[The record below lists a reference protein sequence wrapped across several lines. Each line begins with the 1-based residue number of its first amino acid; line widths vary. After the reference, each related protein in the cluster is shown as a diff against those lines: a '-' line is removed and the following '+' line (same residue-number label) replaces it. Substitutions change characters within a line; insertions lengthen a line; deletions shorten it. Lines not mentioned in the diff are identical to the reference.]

1 MKSKNVKKS
10 NEIIL
15 GKNQWLKNIGFL
27 SLYWLFCLLSPFL
40 LIFGLAPFG
49 ISDQLAGYF
58 ISASIFLPP
67 FLIFIP
73 FRFAKLNSVKEKI
86 IFILVGL
93 TVPAIYIYLAIKTI
107 SGMFGG
113 IIFG

>member
-1 MKSKNVKKS
+1 MKNNLNPEVISDKKR
-10 NEIIL
+10 
-15 GKNQWLKNIGFL
+15 WLRNIGL
-27 SLYWLFCLLSPFL
+27 LVIYWLFCLLSPFL
-40 LIFGLAPFG
+40 LIFGLAQFS

-58 ISASIFLPP
+58 VSASIFLPP

-86 IFILVGL
+86 IFTLVGL
-93 TVPAIYIYLAIKTI
+93 TVPAIYIYFAIKTI